1 MTDAYQGR
9 DSKRSNA
16 PAGHFRVEHVRLS
29 HANRITLSGSPIQYF
44 TDAAYRPAGGIVTGT
59 YKMGVE
65 GFYNWDNATVSNWKS
80 PNTYLDYVDTDGYTI
95 YLDDDGTHF
104 GVGDLVSVYYYAT
117 GYSWRDSE
125 SPSQVGDF
133 LGVET
138 WDALTQKFNHAP
150 SLAFKSNTPAMVF
163 EAEMAYHNQI
173 PANNATTTVIDAFG
187 TGTWQTADT
196 PFYPTAIF
204 CAYTGHTIV
213 SDLDK
218 EASILVRFDAGGS
231 EITYNISDLQQFTDP
246 ANSPAVGQDYAFF
259 LNMGMV
265 KCTGLRIRIKLD
277 DVYGF
282 TAWDTYVTGWCVYTP

>member
-16 PAGHFRVEHVRLS
+16 PAGHLRVEHVRLA
-29 HANRITLSGSPIQYF
+29 HADRITLSGSPIQYF
-44 TDAAYRPAGGIVTGT
+44 TDSDYRSADALVTGT

-65 GFYNWDNATVSNWKS
+65 GFYNWDNVVPSSWKS
-80 PNTYLDYVDTDGYTI
+80 PNTYIDYVDTDGYTI
-95 YLDDDGTHF
+95 YLTGASAHF
-104 GVGDLVSVYYYAT
+104 AVGDLVSVYYYAT

-138 WDALTQKFNHAP
+138 WDALTQKINDAP
-150 SLAFKSNTPAMVF
+150 SLAFEDNTPSMVYDV
-163 EAEMAYHNQI
+163 EMAYHNAI
-173 PANNATTTVIDAFG
+173 PANSTTTTVIDAFG

-196 PFYPTAIF
+196 PFYTTAIF

-213 SDLDK
+213 SDIDK
-218 EASILVRFDAGGS
+218 NAYILVRFDAGGS
-231 EITYNISDLQQFTDP
+231 EITYNISDLQQFIDP

-259 LNMGMV
+259 LNVGLV
-265 KCTGLRIRIKLD
+265 KCTGLRIRIRLD
-277 DVYGF
+277 EVYNF
-282 TAWDTYVTGWCVYTP
+282 TAWDTYVCGWCI